1 MKQFLL
7 AILVFVFFQAH
18 GQQIRALSLTDA
30 VNLGLNNAI
39 DLKNLVLDEEIQV
52 AQNKEITATALPQIT
67 ASGQLTYYTNLPK
80 IPFPS
85 SDISIYQ
92 VLAKE
97 GVKDGNGNIVN
108 PANATFQ
115 FNSVSFVAPL
125 NYQIGIGVQQ
135 LLFQPDVF
143 VALKARQTVLE
154 MAKAN
159 TTLAKDKVKE
169 SVQKAYYAVLVAQNQ
184 KKLIDANMS
193 RLEKLH
199 YEMEQMYKNGFVEK
213 LDIDKLSVAINN
225 TKSAQN
231 QLNNGIAISQSV
243 LKNAL
248 GISQNDSLVLTDQLS
263 LEELQAVIMTMDEP
277 FDYSNRH
284 ELQSLSIAKK
294 LQELD
299 MKRYY
304 MGYLPTVAAFYQLQ
318 KSGQRNE
325 DYSVGGSSPWF
336 SFNTG
341 LVGLSINQP
350 IFDGFQKKYKIQQ
363 IKLQMDKIENS
374 SIQLKQYF
382 DLENSIAKSSLRNA
396 VLNLDVQ
403 KRNMDLAES
412 VFNTTTK
419 KFQGG
424 LGSSLDVIQTDTEL
438 QRANGSFFI
447 ALYDAYIAKVNYLK
461 SIGKL

>member
-325 DYSVGGSSPWF
+325 AYSVGGSSPWF

-382 DLENSIAKSSLRNA
+382 DLENGIAKSSLRNA

>member
-18 GQQIRALSLTDA
+18 GQQIRALSLADA

-231 QLNNGIAISQSV
+231 QLNNGITISQSV

-325 DYSVGGSSPWF
+325 AYSVGGSSPWF

-363 IKLQMDKIENS
+363 IKLRMDKIENS

>member
-7 AILVFVFFQAH
+7 AILGFFIFQAH
-18 GQQIRALSLTDA
+18 GQQVRALSMTDA

-52 AQNKEITATALPQIT
+52 AQNKEITASALPQIT

-85 SDISIYQ
+85 SDIAIYQ
-92 VLAKE
+92 VLEKE
-97 GVKDGNGNIVN
+97 KVKDGNGNIVN

-143 VALKARQTVLE
+143 VALKARQTILE

-184 KKLIDANMS
+184 KTLIDANMS

-199 YEMEQMYKNGFVEK
+199 YEMGQMYKNGFVEK

-263 LEELQAVIMTMDEP
+263 LEELQTVVMKMDEP
-277 FDYSNRH
+277 FDYNNRH

-299 MKRYY
+299 MKRYK

-325 DYSVGGSSPWF
+325 AYSFNGSSPWF

-363 IKLQMDKIENS
+363 IKLQMDKIDNS
-374 SIQLKQYF
+374 SQQLKQYF

-403 KRNMDLAES
+403 LRNMKLAES

-438 QRANGSFFI
+438 QRANGSFFV
-447 ALYDAYIAKVNYLK
+447 ALYDAYIAKVNYQK